1 MPCYR
6 RQDIDDL
13 YQWVRDYVGV
23 AQPRGRALEWSGRQQ
38 IRTVIVLKILGQSAW
53 EPIGVRL
60 WEYALHHP
68 CWVKPVAA
76 VDPAI
81 KLGAI
86 GSLTWLAGD

>member
-60 WEYALHHP
+60 WEYALP
-68 CWVKPVAA
+68 PSM
-76 VDPAI
+76 
-81 KLGAI
+81 LGEAG
-86 GSLTWLAGD
+86 GSHRSCHQARRDWKFNLARR